1 MKLDINMRVQK
12 LRDEGLDTTELENFA
27 AFLLRVGEG
36 LTGSKLQIPRDM
48 VVPATASRQ
57 TSMEA
62 LVKEIYGDLATESAR
77 SPEQLAIKCLL
88 TPKNDDV
95 GELNDIAMAKFP
107 GAMRTYLSADSTNE
121 DDDQVA
127 FPPEFLHSLNPQGLP
142 PHKLDLKC
150 GCPIILLRNLNPKL
164 GLMNGTRLI
173 VQQLLPRIIVA
184 DIMVGT
190 HKGTRVCIPRIPLAP
205 SDKNLPVKFT
215 RRQFPVRPAFAMTI
229 NKSQGQTLS
238 TVGIFLPRPVFSHG
252 QLYVALSRV
261 GSPNAI
267 RIMTLDS
274 PRPVDSPSTAVFTDN
289 VVYHEV
295 FRDGLGT

>member
-12 LRDEGLDTTELENFA
+12 LRAEGLDTTELENFA
-27 AFLLRVGEG
+27 AFLLRVGDG
-36 LTGSKLQIPRDM
+36 STGSPIQIPPTM
-48 VVPATASRQ
+48 VVPATLSRPAS
-57 TSMEA
+57 MDA
-62 LVKEIYGDLATESAR
+62 LVREIYGDLATESAQN
-77 SPEQLAIKCLL
+77 PEELAIKCLL

-95 GELNDIAMAKFP
+95 GQLNDIAMAKFP
-107 GAMRTYLSADSTNE
+107 GAMRTYLSADTTNG

-127 FPPEFLHSLNPQGLP
+127 FPPEFLHSLDPQGLP
-142 PHKLDLKC
+142 PHRLGLKI

-173 VQQLLPRIIVA
+173 VRQLLPRIIIGE
-184 DIMVGT
+184 IMVGT
-190 HKGTRVCIPRIPLAP
+190 HKGTQVCIPRIPLAP

-229 NKSQGQTLS
+229 NKSQGQTFGR
-238 TVGIFLPRPVFSHG
+238 VGIFLPRPVFSHG
-252 QLYVALSRV
+252 QLYVAMSRV
-261 GSPNAI
+261 GSPDAI

-274 PRPVDSPSTAVFTDN
+274 PRPVDSPSTAVFTEN